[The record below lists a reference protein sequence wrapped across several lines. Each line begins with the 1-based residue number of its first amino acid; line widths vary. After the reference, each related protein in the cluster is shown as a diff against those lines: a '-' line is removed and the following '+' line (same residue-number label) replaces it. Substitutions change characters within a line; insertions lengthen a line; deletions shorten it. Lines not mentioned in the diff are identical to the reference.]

1 MAGDDP
7 FAFLETQQPPKP
19 LEQSKSIRKLNWGSQ
34 KFAEKFAERS
44 AEKSTTE
51 KSTDKSTDQR
61 TKWREKLFSKDRD
74 AKHAAETERQLN
86 DFLGTNGPRPPPEA
100 PTLPAI
106 DFGTSPSQSQ
116 VLSTTPP
123 SPKKNVA
130 PAASQDTATASP
142 PKKRRPKGLRVAF
155 SDRKPD
161 VIGEGGD
168 ESEDPTITISQNKA
182 RRPSQPDES
191 QQIESYEN
199 LEHRRPTLPNL
210 QLDTSFAGGDDS
222 LSGGG
227 KSEKD
232 PSWKPLLLSP
242 QDQDLLMAFNAG
254 ERGSRLSLRASS
266 DTNSFAKRVQARMQ
280 AEEGLALHN
289 RVDDEPVSPT
299 TETVE
304 NEGLPKQLQPQE
316 PPPTRP
322 SFTSQRS
329 QLSQQS
335 LAVDDGISSSLSLR
349 TSPVPAVHEQAK
361 MLRQEF
367 SAELQSPGS
376 SASSI
381 SPPPD
386 EQKMAAG
393 IPTELPRPPSSRDTT
408 ESPRPTV
415 AAAPR
420 SAKMTLRSVANAMG
434 DNAYQDFTTH
444 VEKYTSLYHLAAESV
459 KPLMETSFPE
469 WVRASTWWFLKG
481 RSGLETA
488 VRSGLSPVKSVAE
501 QAVVDL
507 GKAWWICTDI
517 VPNHP
522 EITRYGKMSMDALAA
537 VISTTGDQRLA
548 TLVNLHQKVI
558 NHLRALTVSMKRNQ
572 ILTTMETQPNTNG
585 HAIDSTIWLRYPFFA
600 PDVAAAFSGSN
611 RRSMLIDSTSHLAS
625 TPDMM
630 LLGDTSRF
638 FSYGTM
644 FVEVSLAG
652 DEDYDSP
659 QYAIQCIL
667 SIKRDRNDWYVLGAI
682 SSQTE
687 LVNILIQSDRK
698 NGPTWDDV
706 RWHVKTRTMT
716 VKLRRGFELNVAFEE
731 KDFKM
736 IWNIVQYTLKT
747 EASLQPE
754 AGETKIFHDTLKV
767 FQYMDSGTPKAFP
780 PEPSPLC
787 RMALFE
793 KTVTVTEGTGSRKAH
808 RGFRLAVVTNPQ
820 TKTLSSVRHT
830 LGYGAPIV
838 FGYLR
843 GENGAPALLLNLK
856 EDSRARSLVLTFDR
870 IEQRTLMHSLLLGML
885 ANEKETTS
893 ANLPIRSYTIDQPG
907 DSVIGTRDVSHVKF
921 NAGSVSVINLEP
933 DFIDHNYPPNVLSEN
948 LRVLVSTDW
957 GTITDRINIGP
968 GEMKIG
974 LDTNFDTALYMYR
987 AQQEDMTVSIAEN
1000 LVEKELPDRLTQFL
1014 EAAKTKPMIRRYEFS
1029 SLETLHA
1036 FQEIITGYRV
1046 VYDGMAVSFAISR
1059 RRMVVPIHKKWEA
1072 SSVRLQLVRQNKT
1085 VQLLAF
1091 FGNDFSHGKCMNF
1104 VLKGTDTYESANR
1117 SGKIGVRIVDA
1128 KFALPKREEEEASR
1142 FVCLDMPEYP
1152 SEHDDITISFE
1163 SEQERTKFH
1172 SALPGVMRAPA
1183 RMASMRR

>member
-19 LEQSKSIRKLNWGSQ
+19 LEKSKSIKKLNWGSQ
-34 KFAEKFAERS
+34 K
-44 AEKSTTE
+44 T
-51 KSTDKSTDQR
+51 TDQR
-61 TKWREKLFSKDRD
+61 AKWREKLFSKDRD
-74 AKHAAETERQLN
+74 AKHAAETERQLD
-86 DFLGTNGPRPPPEA
+86 DFLGNSRPPPPRPLPEA
-100 PTLPAI
+100 STLPAI
-106 DFGTSPSQSQ
+106 DLGSTPSHSPI
-116 VLSTTPP
+116 LSTTPP
-123 SPKKNVA
+123 SPTKNVA
-130 PAASQDTATASP
+130 TAPQIATPASP

-182 RRPSQPDES
+182 RRPSQPEES
-191 QQIESYEN
+191 QQNDPYED

-210 QLDTSFAGGDDS
+210 QLDTSFAGGDDAPS
-222 LSGGG
+222 AGG
-227 KSEKD
+227 KPEKD
-232 PSWKPLLLSP
+232 PAWTPLLISP

-266 DTNSFAKRVQARMQ
+266 DTNSFARRVQARMQ
-280 AEEGLALHN
+280 AEEGLALHK
-289 RVDDEPVSPT
+289 RLDDDAVSPT
-299 TETVE
+299 AETADSE
-304 NEGLPKQLQPQE
+304 ELPRQLQPLSPPPQE
-316 PPPTRP
+316 PLPTRP

-335 LAVDDGISSSLSLR
+335 LAVDDGNSGSLSLR

-361 MLRQEF
+361 MLRQGF
-367 SAELQSPGS
+367 SAEIQSPGS
-376 SASSI
+376 SASSV

-386 EQKMAAG
+386 EPKLAA
-393 IPTELPRPPSSRDTT
+393 IPAEPPRPP
-408 ESPRPTV
+408 V
-415 AAAPR
+415 AAVPR

-434 DNAYQDFTTH
+434 DNAYQDFTAH

-481 RSGLETA
+481 RYGLETA
-488 VRSGLSPVKSVAE
+488 VRSGRSPDKSVAE

-507 GKAWWICTDI
+507 GKAWWICTEI

-522 EITRYGKMSMDALAA
+522 EIARYGRMSMDALAA
-537 VISTTGDQRLA
+537 VVSTTGDQRLA
-548 TLVNLHQKVI
+548 ALVNLHQKVI

-572 ILTTMETQPNTNG
+572 ILTTIETQPNTNG
-585 HAIDSTIWLRYPFFA
+585 HAIDSTIWVRYPFFA

-611 RRSMLIDSTSHLAS
+611 RRSMLIDSSSHLAS

-644 FVEVSLAG
+644 FVEVCLNG

-706 RWHVKTRTMT
+706 KWHVKTRTMT
-716 VKLRRGFELNVAFEE
+716 VKLRRGFELNVAFQE

-780 PEPSPLC
+780 SEPSPLC

-820 TKTLSSVRHT
+820 TKTLSSVHHT

-843 GENGAPALLLNLK
+843 GENGAPALLLNLR

-893 ANLPIRSYTIDQPG
+893 ANLPIRSYGIDQPG
-907 DSVIGTRDVSHVKF
+907 NAVIGTLDVSHVKF
-921 NAGSVSVINLEP
+921 NAGSVSVINLDP
-933 DFIDHNYPPNVLSEN
+933 DLVDPTYPPNVLSEN

-957 GTITDRINIGP
+957 GTITDRINIG
-968 GEMKIG
+968 K
-974 LDTNFDTALYMYR
+974 
-987 AQQEDMTVSIAEN
+987 
-1000 LVEKELPDRLTQFL
+1000 
-1014 EAAKTKPMIRRYEFS
+1014 
-1029 SLETLHA
+1029 
-1036 FQEIITGYRV
+1036 
-1046 VYDGMAVSFAISR
+1046 
-1059 RRMVVPIHKKWEA
+1059 
-1072 SSVRLQLVRQNKT
+1072 
-1085 VQLLAF
+1085 
-1091 FGNDFSHGKCMNF
+1091 
-1104 VLKGTDTYESANR
+1104 LKSYT
-1117 SGKIGVRIVDA
+1117 
-1128 KFALPKREEEEASR
+1128 
-1142 FVCLDMPEYP
+1142 
-1152 SEHDDITISFE
+1152 
-1163 SEQERTKFH
+1163 
-1172 SALPGVMRAPA
+1172 
-1183 RMASMRR
+1183 